1 MSAANVTVY
10 ATQWCPFCVRAR
22 QLLEFKNVDYQL
34 VDVGLE
40 PNRRVE
46 MVQLSGGSQTV
57 PQIFINGE
65 HIGGCDDLYSLER
78 SNQLDSKLTPPKLS
92 NG

>member
-1 MSAANVTVY
+1 MPAAPKIVVY

-22 QLLEFKNVDYQL
+22 RLLDFKKAAYEL

-46 MVQLSGGSQTV
+46 MMQLAGGAHTV
-57 PQIFINGE
+57 PQIFIDGE
-65 HIGGCDDLYSLER
+65 HIGGCDDLYALEH
-78 SNQLDSKLTPPKLS
+78 SDQLDDKLTPKT
-92 NG
+92 